1 MACNP
6 NTGGTAPSTTVCS
19 AWPFH
24 QGDLLAS
31 KIDHLGT
38 VQKWD
43 YCLTVDTTAL
53 ESVHGT
59 GRLPSSGNGPNIES
73 LLGAMKIVDNDE
85 GVSIAGSSV
94 NRFGMSSPPPAP
106 ARGMSVN
113 PFVNLGGGVPVGGGQ
128 EQHSHHRHLR
138 VVSAVHPDDG
148 SQPLRKEKRAPSPFR
163 IVLYDRWA
171 AVDESDTQSQTRVR
185 TPQHY
190 CEFGYVGIGTWFRT
204 WTDGGEPK
212 QATGEYDREVAT
224 GGNIPFSYGDIPMH
238 RYLIEVE
245 CATANIAFEMLGY
258 VVGSDMSWMEL
269 SSFMVASTHFCFI
282 TVVTDIIFDASK
294 TDLILGWMEVTLSSM
309 GLLALNGFLLVM
321 VASVSAYAGLR
332 DGIRKRSLRRFLVE
346 NR

>member
-1 MACNP
+1 
-6 NTGGTAPSTTVCS
+6 
-19 AWPFH
+19 
-24 QGDLLAS
+24 
-31 KIDHLGT
+31 
-38 VQKWD
+38 
-43 YCLTVDTTAL
+43 
-53 ESVHGT
+53 
-59 GRLPSSGNGPNIES
+59 
-73 LLGAMKIVDNDE
+73 MKIVDNDE

-171 AVDESDTQSQTRVR
+171 AVDESDTQSQTRALGVSILGV
-185 TPQHY
+185 TFSL
-190 CEFGYVGIGTWFRT
+190 EFLDLTYIIFDAYTDIAWFRT